1 MRSILAA
8 ALLVSLPS
16 VARAGIGKD
25 ELAGAQA
32 RVKTIAAAK
41 SRALPLAAP
50 RVVIHKA
57 DRVLVL
63 YDGDVELKRYD
74 VALGRAPIGP
84 KREQGDFKTPE
95 GSYFVTGHNA
105 GSQFHL
111 FLGLSY
117 PNAADAKA
125 ALDDGRIDAKAARAI
140 EDADHAHRAPPWD
153 GALGGAVGIHGGG
166 TSEDWTFGCIALSDD
181 DVDELWVALPDGA
194 PIEIDP

>member
-1 MRSILAA
+1 MRSLLVVALLLAPSLAHADIGKKELAA
-8 ALLVSLPS
+8 
-16 VARAGIGKD
+16 
-25 ELAGAQA
+25 AQA
-32 RVKTIAAAK
+32 RVKAIADAK
-41 SRALPLAAP
+41 SRPLPLAAP

-63 YDGDVELKRYD
+63 YDGDVELKRYP

-84 KREQGDFKTPE
+84 KKTQGDFKTPE

-105 GSQFHL
+105 ASEFHL

-125 ALDDGRIDAKAARAI
+125 ALDDGRLDAKSARAI
-140 EDADHAHRAPPWD
+140 EDADAKHRAPPWD

-166 TSEDWTFGCIALSDD
+166 TGEDWTFGCIALGDD

-194 PIEIDP
+194 PVEIDP